1 VGEKKEFI
9 LSPSLGEAGEPAI
22 PPSSGPSSSS
32 NGTVN
37 AGGLPARTGGLLV
50 IFILEGLVCRKEQS
64 KVYELKNTPMDV
76 DVTSQT
82 PESDYYFKPQA
93 IVHEGAFSERTTS
106 SQSAL
111 MNP

>member
-1 VGEKKEFI
+1 
-9 LSPSLGEAGEPAI
+9 
-22 PPSSGPSSSS
+22 
-32 NGTVN
+32 
-37 AGGLPARTGGLLV
+37 
-50 IFILEGLVCRKEQS
+50 
-64 KVYELKNTPMDV
+64 MDV